1 MNTFLFPTFQK
12 HPEECCEMEV
22 AENHIDVA
30 PDRNYGLVFRMF
42 SRASDKGL
50 KVRKRI
56 SKHIET
62 ALGYYLYK
70 CCKNPG

>member
-30 PDRNYGLVFRMF
+30 PDWNYGLIVRMF
-42 SRASDKGL
+42 SRTSDKCL

-56 SKHIET
+56 REHIET

>member
-30 PDRNYGLVFRMF
+30 PDRNYSLVVRMF
-42 SRASDKGL
+42 SRTSDKGL
-50 KVRKRI
+50 KVSKGI
-56 SKHIET
+56 SKQNET
-62 ALGYYLYK
+62 ALGYT
-70 CCKNPG
+70 PV